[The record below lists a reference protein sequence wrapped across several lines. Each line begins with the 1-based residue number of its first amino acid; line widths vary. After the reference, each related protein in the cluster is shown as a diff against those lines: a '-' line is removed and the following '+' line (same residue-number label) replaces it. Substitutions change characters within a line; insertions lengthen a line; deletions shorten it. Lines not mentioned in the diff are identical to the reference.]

1 MRVGLSSGVGGREP
15 LTRVPLLASAIEEA
29 GFDRLWYVDYQL
41 PMKDAFVA
49 MTLAATA
56 TSRIQ
61 IGPGVANA
69 RTRHISVL
77 ANAMNAINEL
87 SSGRAVLGLGT
98 GHTAV
103 YGVGLSPTTIDETRR
118 ALTDLRLLM
127 AGEEVDAGGQRY
139 SLRTASEAGPP
150 PILLAATHRRMLEL
164 AGEIA
169 DGVVLMGAADVEM
182 TRWQIERIALGADR
196 AERSLS
202 DIDIDLWM
210 ALSLGDDEAVVADV
224 KAWAAAQARVLNRWK
239 GDLPGDFERFRAE
252 FRRADTQYTLSRH
265 LSVGGPNAD
274 LVSDELALRLAIAGD
289 AATCAARLN
298 ALFDLGLGGV
308 TITLLSGGREERI
321 RRFGEE
327 LLPLLRD
334 RT

>member
-1 MRVGLSSGVGGREP
+1 MRVALSSGVGSREP
-15 LTRVPLLASAIEEA
+15 LTRVPTLAAAIERA
-29 GFDRLWYVDYQL
+29 GFDRLWYVDFQL
-41 PMKDAFVA
+41 PMKDSVVA

-87 SSGRAVLGLGT
+87 TSGRAILGLGT

-103 YGVGLSPTTIDETRR
+103 YGVGLSPTTIDETR
-118 ALTDLRLLM
+118 AAVLDLRRLL
-127 AGEEVDAGGQRY
+127 AGEEVIGNGKTY
-139 SLRTASEAGPP
+139 SLKTGSDQPP

-182 TRWQIERIALGADR
+182 TQWQLERIAVGADR
-196 AERSLS
+196 AGRSMS
-202 DIDIDLWM
+202 DIDIELWM
-210 ALSLGDDEAVVADV
+210 ALSLGDDDRVVADV

-239 GDLPGDFERFRAE
+239 GTLPGDLERFRE
-252 FRRADTQYTLSRH
+252 ELHRADAQYVLSRH

-289 AATCAARLN
+289 ATTCTSRLRELS
-298 ALFDLGLGGV
+298 ALGLSGV

-321 RRFGEE
+321 RRLGEE
-327 LLPLLRD
+327 LLPRLKNAV
-334 RT
+334 